1 MNHDDFAFE
10 PIRGLPAELPT
21 GEALLWQG
29 SPRWQSLAVR
39 GFHVRKVAVYFVALV
54 FCRIGFGLAN
64 GHAASAILTSC
75 AFLVGLGAV
84 AIAVLSLLA
93 YLSGR
98 STVYSIT
105 NRRILLRHGIAVPM
119 TLNVPFTLIES
130 AGVKTHADGTGEI
143 ALKLLPDQRV
153 GYLITWPHLRPGH
166 MTQPQPSFRA
176 LSDANQAADILGA
189 ALGNIDVE
197 AAPVTAR
204 STVTA
209 PATATATAT
218 ASGLSTGVSDP
229 VAVSPLRPRSAA
241 AA

>member
-10 PIRGLPAELPT
+10 PIRGLPAELPV

-29 SPRWQSLAVR
+29 SPKWQSLAVR
-39 GFHVRKVAVYFVALV
+39 GFHVRKVAVYFVALA

-75 AFLVGLGAV
+75 AFLLGLGAV

-105 NRRILLRHGIAVPM
+105 NRRVLLRHGIAVPM
-119 TLNVPFTLIES
+119 TMNVPFTLVES
-130 AGVKTHADGTGEI
+130 AGVKTYADGTGEI

-176 LSDANQAADILGA
+176 LSDAKHAADILGA
-189 ALGNIDVE
+189 ALGNIDVD
-197 AAPVTAR
+197 AA
-204 STVTA
+204 SVTA
-209 PATATATAT
+209 PAHSTATVSCLSAE
-218 ASGLSTGVSDP
+218 ASEP
-229 VAVSPLRPRSAA
+229 VAVSSLRPRSAA